1 MLIGNVNREAERVNA
16 GAALN
21 CLAAN
26 QFVFYGS
33 LFYEIIKIK

>member
-1 MLIGNVNREAERVNA
+1 MLIGNVNREAERVPA

-26 QFVFYGS
+26 QIGNVCI
-33 LFYEIIKIK
+33 LWVLVL